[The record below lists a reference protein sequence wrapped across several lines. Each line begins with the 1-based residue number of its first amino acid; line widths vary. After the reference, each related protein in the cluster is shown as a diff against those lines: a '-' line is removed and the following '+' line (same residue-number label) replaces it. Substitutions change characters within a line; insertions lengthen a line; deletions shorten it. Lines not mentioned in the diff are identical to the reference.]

1 MKPLKILIVDD
12 SETSRRML
20 RAVLWS
26 QQWSVCEA
34 ENGRSGIQK
43 FKKLNP
49 DVVVLDLAMPE
60 MDGVETAKKMS
71 AVNPDVPLILFTVHE
86 TKGVQS
92 PAQEAGISAVVSKS
106 HAWSIVGNIE
116 TLVGRAHPPS

>member
-1 MKPLKILIVDD
+1 MKALKVLIVDD

-26 QQWSVCEA
+26 RQWSVCEA
-34 ENGRSGIQK
+34 ENGRTGIQK

-49 DVVVLDLAMPE
+49 DAVVLDLAMPD
-60 MDGVETAKKMS
+60 MDGMETAKRMS
-71 AVNPDVPLILFTVHE
+71 AVNPNVPLILFTVYE
-86 TKGVQS
+86 TKGIQS

-106 HAWSIVGNIE
+106 HAWSLVGNIE
-116 TLVGRAHPPS
+116 SLVERSHPPN